1 MVHKRRGGWTMVV
14 VRMGALRRT
23 TESGASE
30 LPRKSY
36 SRSHL
41 NPVPVARHEGE
52 PGTQERAA
60 VASELLNC
68 LKGVFTTARVL

>member
-1 MVHKRRGGWTMVV
+1 MVLDHGS
-14 VRMGALRRT
+14 GAHGSYCVRT